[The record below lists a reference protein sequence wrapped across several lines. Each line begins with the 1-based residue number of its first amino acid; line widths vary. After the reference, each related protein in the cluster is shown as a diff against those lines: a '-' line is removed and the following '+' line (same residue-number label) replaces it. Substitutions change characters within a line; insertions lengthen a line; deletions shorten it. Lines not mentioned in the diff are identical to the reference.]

1 MSFCTGK
8 YKVGDMVT
16 TSLGLLEGRNG
27 TIVEIDDTNAY
38 PYKIQW
44 VSGKLG
50 ASPEDKIIL
59 LQSGDEIRA
68 AVDDE
73 HEAIQN
79 WLKKVI

>member
-1 MSFCTGK
+1 MSFYTGK

-16 TSLGLLEGRNG
+16 TSSGLLEGRNG
-27 TIVEIDDTNAY
+27 TIVEVDDTNAY

-59 LQSGDEIRA
+59 LQSADDKCAEIER
-68 AVDDE
+68 E
-73 HEAIQN
+73 HESIEN
-79 WLKKVI
+79 WLKN